1 MRAWEPQEDSTPV
14 VGENCTATKIRHSGP
29 DRPPGGDVDNSEVDT
44 DVDLGGEDFEI
55 ESLNMTLI
63 IMYMVAHGSG
73 SWRCAGKAAAWVLF
87 ALLIAIVEIL
97 LLLSLTMTS
106 NWPSCRSIGDCMVGS
121 ACVRLVEA
129 GMLQKA
135 LCLDCYFLVDSSI
148 HGSGKPWNHSLNGF
162 GIPGAPDGK
171 NATELCMAQVDVH
184 ALNVCT
190 CVCERA
196 SICVCA

>member
-1 MRAWEPQEDSTPV
+1 MPV
-14 VGENCTATKIRHSGP
+14 VGENCTATTVRHSGP

-63 IMYMVAHGSG
+63 IMYMVANGSG
-73 SWRCAGKAAAWVLF
+73 SWRCAGKAAAWVLL

-106 NWPSCRSIGDCMVGS
+106 NWPSCRSIGDCMVDS

-135 LCLDCYFLVDSSI
+135 LCLD
-148 HGSGKPWNHSLNGF
+148 
-162 GIPGAPDGK
+162 
-171 NATELCMAQVDVH
+171 
-184 ALNVCT
+184 
-190 CVCERA
+190 
-196 SICVCA
+196 